1 MAGSVFRA
9 ALIMASAAAVS
20 MTEAC
25 VEWAPP
31 RPDVRVEGAWV
42 RAVAGPDASTAAYMV
57 LRNAGGA
64 PDRLTGARCEASRVA
79 ELHRTTIDAAGL
91 ARMERVEVLAL
102 PAESAVEM
110 QPGGY
115 HLMLMGVGQLVQG
128 DTIGITLELESF
140 GPVEVAAEV
149 RAF

>member
-1 MAGSVFRA
+1 MAGRSQGI
-9 ALIMASAAAVS
+9 ALVMASAAALMQVS
-20 MTEAC
+20 C
-25 VEWAPP
+25 VERAPL

-42 RAVAGPDASTAAYMV
+42 RAVAGPDANTAAYMI
-57 LRNAGGA
+57 LRNAGSA

-79 ELHRTTIDAAGL
+79 ELHRTTIDTAGL
-91 ARMERVEVLAL
+91 ARMERVEALVL

-115 HLMLMGVGQLVQG
+115 HLMLMGIGQLVQG
-128 DTIGITLELESF
+128 DTIGITLELETF
-140 GPVEVAAEV
+140 GPVEVSAEV